1 MTGNPFDYIVNNY
14 CQKMW
19 GNPGV
24 AYTYYVG
31 RFGHNI
37 SVGFPLMPET
47 SLR

>member
-1 MTGNPFDYIVNNY
+1 MTPFNIEPYGKRLKNVGNPE
-14 CQKMW
+14 
-19 GNPGV
+19 V